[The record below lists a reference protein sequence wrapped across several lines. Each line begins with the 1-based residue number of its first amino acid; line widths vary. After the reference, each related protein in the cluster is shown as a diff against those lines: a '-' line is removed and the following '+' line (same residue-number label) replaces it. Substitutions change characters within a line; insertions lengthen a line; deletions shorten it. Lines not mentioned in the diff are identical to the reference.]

1 MLNLRV
7 FREAIVAR
15 YGLDS
20 KISWEDAEEFL
31 SILAVRL
38 GKLKK
43 GGEPDISTAARI
55 SKRSA
60 IRMRGAAGVFPF
72 ILFIVPLRCGFFL

>member
-1 MLNLRV
+1 MLTLRV
-7 FREAIVAR
+7 FREAILAR

-20 KISWEDAEEFL
+20 NISWEDAEEFL

-60 IRMRGAAGVFPF
+60 VRMQGAAGAF
-72 ILFIVPLRCGFFL
+72 LFFLLIVLLRYDFFS